1 MIRLLFAALIGLIAA
16 PTSAAAQAP
25 AAQPGIV
32 DVTLQTS
39 EGPIVLAL
47 DAAHAPITTANFLA
61 YVDQKRL
68 DGTSFYRATK
78 VAPGYGLIQGGI
90 DNDPRRAL
98 PPIAHEPTTKTGLS
112 HTDGAIS
119 MARNAPG
126 TATGD
131 FFITIGDIPSM
142 DAHPDQPGDNQGFAV
157 FGHVVSGMEIVRHI
171 LDEPTSPTAGEGV
184 MKGQMLAQP
193 VRIVTAR
200 RTPPGT

>member
-200 RTPPGT
+200 RTP